1 MVEKIRE
8 IAAQNLSMDMETV
21 TATAKFKEDLEIDS
35 LDLFELT
42 MALEEEFGIEIP
54 AEDLESIATVSDV
67 IEYLKDKG
75 VEK

>member
-54 AEDLESIATVSDV
+54 AEDLEHLTC
-67 IEYLKDKG
+67 IEEVAKYIG
-75 VEK
+75 GQQA